1 MCKALHGAN
10 VDGEDVCSFSD
21 EDWNILS
28 KEHGLSSLIV
38 RKLRRKCTLAAEVE
52 VEQEPPPLPSASRW
66 VWESDGAV
74 LCDLLSSDRTFI
86 KHLSKLK
93 HSHSARETIDRH

>member
-1 MCKALHGAN
+1 MVAWAREILQMPEHVCNALHDAN

-28 KEHGLSSLIV
+28 KEHGLSSLVV

-52 VEQEPPPLPSASRW
+52 VEQG
-66 VWESDGAV
+66 VDDV
-74 LCDLLSSDRTFI
+74 
-86 KHLSKLK
+86 
-93 HSHSARETIDRH
+93 